1 MRLYLNKILHQILE
15 VMSLLIKEELKLR
28 LFECEIRALGGS
40 LQDATIRV
48 GTAQGGGGVCM
59 DVCGVCLFVCVR
71 LSCERV

>member
-48 GTAQGGGGVCM
+48 GTAQGGGGECAWTCV
-59 DVCGVCLFVCVR
+59 VYACLYVYV
-71 LSCERV
+71 